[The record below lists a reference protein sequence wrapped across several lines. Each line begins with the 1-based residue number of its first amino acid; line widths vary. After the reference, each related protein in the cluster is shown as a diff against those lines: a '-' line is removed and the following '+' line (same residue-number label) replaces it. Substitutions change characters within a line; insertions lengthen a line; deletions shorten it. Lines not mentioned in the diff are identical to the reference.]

1 VFCELLAL
9 GGHQKAEYSLKRQY
23 IQLLWILAVTAALA
37 ACVLAIRNGPF
48 LTAYFITSDKI
59 SYASSTSRNLYAIN
73 QITKSRGHI
82 SVYDID
88 AGHRLIKTIRTVDD
102 VGDVKGLAVSAVT
115 GKLYVTY
122 RNKSGVG
129 MIYCVNVYND
139 AVLWNRAIDPGI
151 DRLAINPNGELL
163 YVPTWEGGSAEHINV
178 LDANTGDVVRRV
190 YFSNRSH
197 DTQYPLSGPIFQET
211 KATDGSGNYLYL
223 IDPNS
228 YAVSRI
234 GPYSG
239 ILGPYAVNGMSTYT
253 VNNVSNLWGMQVAN
267 LKTGQIITATIPN
280 QPPGDVGLLHGIGW
294 TPDEREVWVSST
306 WRDRHIYIWDMLN
319 PMAPVL
325 SRRLTLRSS
334 QGSHWLTFDIR
345 GDYAYVAPGKNSDRT
360 AIVVIGVDQGG
371 NKYLLDG
378 VRHRMKLTARWEFIK
393 SFRRKWQ
400 AHHHASSIR
409 SRCILDRPKH
419 REYAPCGSQE
429 LYGRPV
435 CRVRTQSNAPS

>member
-23 IQLLWILAVTAALA
+23 IQLLWILAVTAVLA
-37 ACVLAIRNGPF
+37 ACVLAIWNGPF

-228 YAVSRI
+228 YAVS
-234 GPYSG
+234 
-239 ILGPYAVNGMSTYT
+239 
-253 VNNVSNLWGMQVAN
+253 
-267 LKTGQIITATIPN
+267 
-280 QPPGDVGLLHGIGW
+280 LHRPLFRDPW
-294 TPDEREVWVSST
+294 TLCS
-306 WRDRHIYIWDMLN
+306 
-319 PMAPVL
+319 
-325 SRRLTLRSS
+325 
-334 QGSHWLTFDIR
+334 
-345 GDYAYVAPGKNSDRT
+345 
-360 AIVVIGVDQGG
+360 
-371 NKYLLDG
+371 
-378 VRHRMKLTARWEFIK
+378 
-393 SFRRKWQ
+393 KWYE
-400 AHHHASSIR
+400 H
-409 SRCILDRPKH
+409 
-419 REYAPCGSQE
+419 
-429 LYGRPV
+429 LY
-435 CRVRTQSNAPS
+435 CK